1 MNSTHVVKLKKVF
14 QDNGAFCIITE
25 YCDGGDL
32 AKYMNNLKRKL
43 TTLEICDMFS
53 QMLIGI
59 TEIHAAGIIHRDI
72 KPENIFIMIGLENK
86 VIVKIGDFGIS
97 RQV

>member
-1 MNSTHVVKLKKVF
+1 
-14 QDNGAFCIITE
+14 
-25 YCDGGDL
+25 
-32 AKYMNNLKRKL
+32 
-43 TTLEICDMFS
+43 
-53 QMLIGI
+53 MLIGI

-72 KPENIFIMIGLENK
+72 KPENIFVMIGLENK